1 MNQNI
6 CEIRK
11 NLSLEDGISPLS
23 KLKSEK
29 SRFGNQKHGQGWGKA
44 GQTYLRWAEITRRGA
59 TEGRNGA

>member
-11 NLSLEDGISPLS
+11 KLSLEDGISPLS
-23 KLKSEK
+23 KLKSGK

-44 GQTYLRWAEITRRGA
+44 GQTYPSWAEIMRRGA
-59 TEGRNGA
+59 TEGRNGV